1 VVSLHTKSDAKNVLH
16 NDNALL
22 VQGKTL
28 EICTGLYTGES
39 QKKLYL
45 SMVEAIQKRL
55 VIFDLDGTLI
65 DVSKVRHHVEG
76 KKKNFDLFHKTSIDC
91 PPYEKVLNLNKTL
104 QNISDIYIAILT
116 GREEK
121 YRRLSEQWLGIH
133 NISYSTLLMRQNND
147 FRTNVEVKREIYE
160 NLKSQFTPYLAIDD
174 TAQLRDLWRD
184 VGFSLIYDPLN
195 FSHTE

>member
-1 VVSLHTKSDAKNVLH
+1 M
-16 NDNALL
+16 
-22 VQGKTL
+22 
-28 EICTGLYTGES
+28 GEP
-39 QKKLYL
+39 
-45 SMVEAIQKRL
+45 MQKRL

-65 DVSKVRHHVEG
+65 DVTKIRHYVEG

-104 QNISDIYIAILT
+104 QNFSDIYIAILT

-121 YRRLSEQWLGIH
+121 YRSLSEQWLGTYG
-133 NISYSTLLMRQNND
+133 ISYSTLLMRQNND

-160 NLKSQFTPYLAIDD
+160 NLKSKFVPYLAIDD

-184 VGFSLIYDPLN
+184 VGFSLIYDPLD
-195 FSHTE
+195 FSHIE